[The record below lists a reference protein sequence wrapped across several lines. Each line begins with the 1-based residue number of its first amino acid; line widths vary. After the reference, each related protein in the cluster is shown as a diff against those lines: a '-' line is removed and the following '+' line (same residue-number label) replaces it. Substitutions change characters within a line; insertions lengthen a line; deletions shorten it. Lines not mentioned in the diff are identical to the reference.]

1 MNHNLYSH
9 YIQTTRPPQ
18 TITTDV
24 IASMESDLTGASF
37 ATEMGGKL
45 SRGGCPKRSTTTT
58 KEELAIQIIM
68 AKNHAAVEFDKLK
81 REAHMIK
88 QEGQELGGA
97 HVIQSYKKQ
106 G

>member
-1 MNHNLYSH
+1 
-9 YIQTTRPPQ
+9 
-18 TITTDV
+18 
-24 IASMESDLTGASF
+24 
-37 ATEMGGKL
+37 
-45 SRGGCPKRSTTTT
+45 
-58 KEELAIQIIM
+58 M